1 MATTKPREYIE
12 VGGFIAIIVSLLL
25 LVYEIRQ
32 NTLAVQTT
40 ALQQHFAQHTELILA
55 RLDNVELRASVLKGQ
70 EGLEALS
77 REEMGI
83 FGPYASNAMR
93 NHFVAFELMRS
104 GLMEACGHFLSSS
117 EFRSQACEVL
127 RHVAHR
133 RRGDTIN
140 DAIKSGA
147 KGEEATDDQQKENAA
162 DAAAVGFGV

>member
-104 GLMEACGHFLSSS
+104 GLLPESQWRTFEAALG
-117 EFRSQACEVL
+117 RSLRRSRGDRELWVL
-127 RHVAHR
+127 RRDEFPPEFQEVV
-133 RRGDTIN
+133 
-140 DAIKSGA
+140 DALII
-147 KGEEATDDQQKENAA
+147 EAESTEPASIE
-162 DAAAVGFGV
+162 